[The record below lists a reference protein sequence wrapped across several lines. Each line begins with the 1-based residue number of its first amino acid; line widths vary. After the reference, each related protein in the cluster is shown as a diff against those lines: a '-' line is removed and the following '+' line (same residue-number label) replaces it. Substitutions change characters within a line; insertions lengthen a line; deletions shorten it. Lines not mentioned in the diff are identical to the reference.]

1 MGRIQIASHDFLFVI
16 SLRDCWEARCDLFFR
31 KQSARKNVWG
41 LPQILNLLLKN
52 HTLGDKYM
60 MLSKKVSLLA
70 GAVALVGAIYM
81 PQASA
86 TTYNIGSITNEDSTG
101 AAATV
106 LSAGSFSDWFKFTVT
121 GGPAVFTG
129 TGNSATTT
137 STIGTEIKTFDLYN
151 ASNVKIASA
160 SFSSAVVGK
169 GNTYAAILSYAPLN
183 AGEEY
188 SINVKGTVL
197 AGKGNY
203 GLSLSTAPVPEPE
216 EWAMMLVGAGM
227 VGFQVRRKQKA

>member
-1 MGRIQIASHDFLFVI
+1 
-16 SLRDCWEARCDLFFR
+16 
-31 KQSARKNVWG
+31 
-41 LPQILNLLLKN
+41 
-52 HTLGDKYM
+52 M

-86 TTYNIGSITNEDSTG
+86 TTYNIGSITDEDSTG
-101 AAATV
+101 AAGTG
-106 LSAGSFSDWFKFTVT
+106 LSAGSFNDWFKFTVT

-137 STIGTEIKTFDLYN
+137 STSGTQIQTFDLYN

-160 SFSSAVVGK
+160 SFSSAAVGK
-169 GNTYAAILSYAPLN
+169 GTSYAAILNYSPLN
-183 AGEEY
+183 AGEQY
-188 SINVKGTVL
+188 SINVTGTVL
-197 AGKGNY
+197 GGTAASKGNY
-203 GLSLSTAPVPEPE
+203 SLSLSTAPVPEPE